1 MRHLSLC
8 AGIGGIDLGLHR
20 CIKGLRT
27 VAMVERE
34 AFCVTHLVTK
44 MQAGELD
51 AAPIY
56 PDLHRF
62 PWSKYRGCVDL
73 VSGGFP
79 CQPFSSSG
87 LRKATK
93 DPRHLWP
100 VIKSGLAVLRPWAC
114 FFENVDGIVNA
125 PSPGYHSV
133 LHNVVCDL
141 ERLGFRSTAGCFT
154 ASEVGAPH
162 KRKRWFILGVCDSDQ
177 HSKSDKPFN
186 DEASLLPSHSELA
199 DSDNKGSRRTIPVAS
214 ESKHD
219 ATSHPSELA
228 HTDNIR
234 QQERCIG
241 SGPQEGNPTTQNA
254 GSSQLADTNSVRR
267 GQSVE
272 LPELCTNEFGQPP
285 YAGGIAT
292 KDEELNEEYRWPSG
306 PSQAQF
312 GWEARRTVKRSV
324 GGSTDGLPGE
334 LEQCPNRRD
343 RLRALGNAVVPGTAA
358 RAFAT
363 LWYELNPE
371 RN

>member
-8 AGIGGIDLGLHR
+8 AGIGGIDLGLQR

-34 AFCVTHLVTK
+34 AFCIAQLVTK
-44 MQAGELD
+44 MQTGELD

-79 CQPFSSSG
+79 CQPFSAAG
-87 LRKATK
+87 LRKATE

-133 LHNVVCDL
+133 LHNVLCDL

-162 KRKRWFILGVCDSDQ
+162 KRRRWFILG
-177 HSKSDKPFN
+177 
-186 DEASLLPSHSELA
+186 LA

-214 ESKHD
+214 ESKHA

-228 HTDNIR
+228 HTENIR
-234 QQERCIG
+234 HPERCIT
-241 SGPQEGNPTTQNA
+241 SRPQEGQPTTQNA
-254 GSSQLADTNSVRR
+254 GSSQLAHTNSVRR
-267 GQSVE
+267 VPSVE

-292 KDEELNEEYRWPSG
+292 KTEELNEEYCWPSG

-312 GWEARRTVKRSV
+312 GWEARRTVERSV
-324 GGSTDGLPGE
+324 GGSTDGLPRE

>member
-1 MRHLSLC
+1 
-8 AGIGGIDLGLHR
+8 
-20 CIKGLRT
+20 
-27 VAMVERE
+27 VERE

-79 CQPFSSSG
+79 CQPFSAAG
-87 LRKATK
+87 LRKATE

-100 VIKSGLAVLRPWAC
+100 VIKSGLAVLRPRAC

-133 LHNVVCDL
+133 LHNVLCDL

-154 ASEVGAPH
+154 ASEIGAPH

-186 DEASLLPSHSELA
+186 DEASLLRSHSEPA
-199 DSDNKGSRRTIPVAS
+199 NINDVCDSNSASLQRGRVSIRTQPQHSDFDSPSAEPWPAKPGS
-214 ESKHD
+214 EQH
-219 ATSHPSELA
+219 
-228 HTDNIR
+228 
-234 QQERCIG
+234 
-241 SGPQEGNPTTQNA
+241 
-254 GSSQLADTNSVRR
+254 
-267 GQSVE
+267 
-272 LPELCTNEFGQPP
+272 
-285 YAGGIAT
+285 
-292 KDEELNEEYRWPSG
+292 
-306 PSQAQF
+306 
-312 GWEARRTVKRSV
+312 GWEAPRTLEPNLGRSA
-324 GGSTDGLPGE
+324 DGLS
-334 LEQCPNRRD
+334 NRLD

-358 RAFAT
+358 RAFST

>member
-79 CQPFSSSG
+79 CQPFSQAG
-87 LRKATK
+87 LRKATE

-100 VIKSGLAVLRPWAC
+100 VIKSGLAVLRPRAC
-114 FFENVDGIVNA
+114 FFENVDGIINA

-133 LHNVVCDL
+133 LHNVLCDL

-162 KRKRWFILGVCDSDQ
+162 QRKRWFILGVCDSDCFPS
-177 HSKSDKPFN
+177 SKRRERWNHAQSVSCGQI
-186 DEASLLPSHSELA
+186 DESRSGCNS
-199 DSDNKGSRRTIPVAS
+199 GSRCLGEEGAS
-214 ESKHD
+214 ERN
-219 ATSHPSELA
+219 ELA
-228 HTDNIR
+228 H
-234 QQERCIG
+234 
-241 SGPQEGNPTTQNA
+241 
-254 GSSQLADTNSVRR
+254 TNSVRR
-267 GQSVE
+267 GESVE

-292 KDEELNEEYRWPSG
+292 KAEELNEEYCWPSG

-312 GWEARRTVKRSV
+312 GWEARRTLERSV
-324 GGSTDGLPGE
+324 GRSTDGLPGQ

-358 RAFAT
+358 RAFST
-363 LWYELNPE
+363 LWYELNLE